1 MFNCSRVVSDQCF
14 PYEGKN
20 TPCPYKR
27 RGVGKL
33 ISATGCLPEFPSR
46 KKFYAT
52 GPAYR
57 LGNET
62 DIMEEIYRNGPVQAT
77 MKVYQD
83 FFSYHHGV
91 YKHSP
96 DAEIR
101 RTGYHS
107 VRIVGWGVDHGIFP
121 PQKYWVSSL
130 AHSRKNMPVLYP

>member
-1 MFNCSRVVSDQCF
+1 
-14 PYEGKN
+14 
-20 TPCPYKR
+20 
-27 RGVGKL
+27 
-33 ISATGCLPEFPSR
+33 
-46 KKFYAT
+46 
-52 GPAYR
+52 
-57 LGNET
+57 
-62 DIMEEIYRNGPVQAT
+62 MEEIYRNGPVQAT

-121 PQKYWVSSL
+121 PQKYWVSSIADRDL
-130 AHSRKNMPVLYP
+130 IPTKISNAPWHVEPHSTDSIALKIFSRQPLFVWLTNRTRTEQTNRTELRIIAAF